1 MPILEAGNSFF
12 PVIRSPGAMM
22 RQAGGFTLLELLVVM
37 AIIAIASAG
46 VSFALRDSSQTRLER
61 EAQRLSALLE
71 SARARSRTTGLTV
84 RWRVTPEG
92 FSFDGLPPDS
102 LPDRWLDAD
111 TRAAGA
117 RDLTLGPEPIIGA
130 QSVELSSAGDA
141 QRRLRVV
148 TDGVRPFSVEPMAA
162 TELP

>member
-1 MPILEAGNSFF
+1 
-12 PVIRSPGAMM
+12 MM

-102 LPDRWLDAD
+102 LPGRWLDAD
-111 TRAAGA
+111 TRAAGDHA
-117 RDLTLGPEPIIGA
+117 LTLGPEPIIGA
-130 QSVELSSAGDA
+130 QSVELSSASDA
-141 QRRLRVV
+141 QRRLRVA
-148 TDGVRPFSVEPMAA
+148 TDGVRPFSVQPVTA